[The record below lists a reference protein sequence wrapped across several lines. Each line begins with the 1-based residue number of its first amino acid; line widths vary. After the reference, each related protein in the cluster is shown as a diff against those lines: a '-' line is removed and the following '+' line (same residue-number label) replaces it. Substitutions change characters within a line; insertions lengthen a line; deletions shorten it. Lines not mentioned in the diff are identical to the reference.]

1 MLRDILVALS
11 VVVLMAILAT
21 TLPLVIADPTTQA
34 VLTVALSVGIVAAVL
49 RETEILAVFIVVSS
63 LLWLSDIVLGLKDPV
78 PAVVVGGIVLRAW
91 KRWNSPRPS
100 ASDAT
105 TVDSPA
111 AKPET

>member
-11 VVVLMAILAT
+11 VVVLMAIFAT
-21 TLPLVIADPTTQA
+21 TLPLVIADPTTIG
-34 VLTVALSVGIVAAVL
+34 VLGAALPIGIVAAVL
-49 RETEILAVFIVVSS
+49 RETEILAVIIVFSS

-91 KRWNSPRPS
+91 KRWSSPRPS